1 MGYPE
6 NKKLAKDI
14 NEVNTKCA
22 TDIKNDLE
30 YARDLIKNTI
40 NKDLESI
47 RKLLNQYS

>member
-22 TDIKNDLE
+22 TDIKRNLE
-30 YARDLIKNTI
+30 YARNVIQTMI